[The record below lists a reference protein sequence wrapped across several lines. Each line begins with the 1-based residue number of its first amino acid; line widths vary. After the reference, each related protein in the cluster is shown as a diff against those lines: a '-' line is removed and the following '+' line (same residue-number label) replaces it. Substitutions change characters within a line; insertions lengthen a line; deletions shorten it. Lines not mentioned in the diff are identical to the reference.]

1 MSVIIK
7 GMKLPQHAAV
17 NGEKDTA
24 YKCVILAHPDNSVE
38 LVIDTKFA
46 SAYDNGH
53 NIQRYPITEIPTP
66 HGRLIDCES
75 DFFPTA
81 FRHNSTDYARGWNAC
96 LRSVLLSSTIIEAE
110 VNNEQRTKYA
120 ICRPYD
126 GITLNTEV
134 EFLLDHNGD
143 VMLFD
148 SESAAWEYFKP
159 IGITEEEPNAI
170 KVVEYKER
178 ENNAGRNDT

>member
-66 HGRLIDCES
+66 HGRLIDADELEKCVHEWY
-75 DFFPTA
+75 DVGEYVFADTI
-81 FRHNSTDYARGWNAC
+81 RNAD
-96 LRSVLLSSTIIEAE
+96 TIIEAE
-110 VNNEQRTKYA
+110 VE
-120 ICRPYD
+120 
-126 GITLNTEV
+126 
-134 EFLLDHNGD
+134 
-143 VMLFD
+143 
-148 SESAAWEYFKP
+148 
-159 IGITEEEPNAI
+159 
-170 KVVEYKER
+170 
-178 ENNAGRNDT
+178 